1 MNENSA
7 VGPKL
12 SVNVNSWERVAS
24 VATGALLVIDSLRK
38 RNKSS
43 IIEAA
48 AGGYLLFRG
57 ASGHC
62 PAYSLAGKHHL
73 PDPVKNINIKTVLY
87 VNRPRKEVY
96 NFWRN
101 LSNLPLFM
109 QHIKSV
115 KNIDDTHSKWKAS
128 LPGILGSIEW
138 KAAIVKDEPGKFL
151 GWNSMPGSTIENAG
165 KVEFRATNNGGTEL
179 RVLISYRAPLGIL
192 GAGIAKLFTP
202 AFEKII
208 ENDILS
214 FKRYIETG
222 VRPES
227 KNMAGAI
234 L

>member
-12 SVNVNSWERVAS
+12 SVNVNSGERVAS
-24 VATGALLVIDSLRK
+24 VATGTFLIIDSLRK
-38 RNKSS
+38 RNKLS
-43 IIEAA
+43 ILEAA

-62 PAYSLAGKHHL
+62 PMYSLAGKHHL
-73 PDPVKNINIKTVLY
+73 ADPVKNINIKTVLY
-87 VNRPRKEVY
+87 VNRPSKEVY

-109 QHIKSV
+109 QHIKSI

-128 LPGILGSIEW
+128 LPGHLGSIKW
-138 KAAIVKDEPGKFL
+138 KAAIVKDVPGRFL
-151 GWNSMPGSTIENAG
+151 GWNSLPGSTIENAG
-165 KVEFRATNNGGTEL
+165 KVEFRQTNDGGTEL

-192 GAGIAKLFTP
+192 GAGIAKLFNP
-202 AFEKII
+202 AFQKII
-208 ENDILS
+208 EGDIKS
-214 FKRYIETG
+214 FKCYIETG

-227 KNMAGAI
+227 KNVVRAI